1 MNELTRGMLRG
12 AVGLGLFAMVTV
24 GVVAITHS
32 FTAKQIADNRLTNE
46 HRALAQVVPESLHD
60 NDLLDNPISLPP
72 NDALGQS
79 EAFVAW
85 RAYRQG
91 QTRAIILPVTAH
103 NGYSGEIE
111 LLVGIAENGELT
123 GVRVLSHQETP
134 GLGDK
139 IEARKSDWIEQF
151 AGLTLGN
158 PPAPQWAVK
167 KDGGVFDAFTGAT
180 ITPRAVVGAVK
191 RSLKYFDANRTTLL
205 GISQV
210 ENGEKA
216 EFTKRK

>member
-12 AVGLGLFAMVTV
+12 AIGLGLFAVITV
-24 GVVAITHS
+24 GVVAVTHS
-32 FTAKQIADNRLTNE
+32 FTAEQIADNRLASE
-46 HRALAQVVPESLHD
+46 YRALAQVVPESLHD
-60 NDLLDNPISLPP
+60 NALLDGAISLPA
-72 NDALGQS
+72 DETLGQS
-79 EAFVAW
+79 KEFMAW

-91 QTRAIILPVTAH
+91 HTSAIILPVTAH

-111 LLVGIAENGELT
+111 LLVGIAANGELT

-139 IEARKSDWIEQF
+139 IEARKSDWIKQF
-151 AGLTLGN
+151 AGLTLTD
-158 PPAPQWAVK
+158 PTSSQWAVE

-191 RSLKYFDANRTTLL
+191 RSLEYFDANRAMLL
-205 GISQV
+205 DISQ
-210 ENGEKA
+210 GEQ
-216 EFTKRK
+216 E